1 VKVLSLFISLLL
13 SFNLMAADVG
23 ENRLSRLVDDL
34 QFSLTVEWDQKD
46 KEAFNKINDEFR
58 QKIEAMVQE
67 EGISKAE
74 LIKLLEA
81 RVSNNKLMDELQI
94 RIQLMSAN
102 PTSSEVFALFQEMKS
117 SLYGQGASWNGE
129 VVMVSSLA
137 LVMIV
142 FTIIWIRDVMKLSR
156 SCADEGGHEVTT
168 QENCG
173 IRTVCVNYGTS
184 YCHEYQ
190 EMYKCD
196 EKTQCVM

>member
-1 VKVLSLFISLLL
+1 VKIVTIFISLLL
-13 SFNLMAADVG
+13 SFNLMAASTG
-23 ENRLSRLVDDL
+23 ENRLSHLIDDL

-67 EGISKAE
+67 DGISKAE
-74 LIKLLEA
+74 LINLLEA
-81 RVSNNKLMDELQI
+81 RVSNKKLMDEMQI
-94 RIQLMSAN
+94 RIKLMSAN
-102 PTSSEVFALFQEMKS
+102 PTSSEIFSLFQEMKS
-117 SLYGQGASWNGE
+117 SLYRQGASWNGE
-129 VVMVSSLA
+129 AVMVSSLV

-142 FTIIWIRDVMKLSR
+142 FTIIWIRDVIKMTR

-173 IRTVCVNYGTS
+173 IRSVCVSYGDNYC
-184 YCHEYQ
+184 YEYQ

-196 EKTQCVM
+196 EKTKCVM